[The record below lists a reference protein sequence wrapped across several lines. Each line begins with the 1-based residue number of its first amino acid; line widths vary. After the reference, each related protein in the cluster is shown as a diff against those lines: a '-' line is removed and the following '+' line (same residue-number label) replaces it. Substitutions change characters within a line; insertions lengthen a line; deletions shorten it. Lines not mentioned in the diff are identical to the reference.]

1 MKNLFIDTNIWLSL
15 YDFTK
20 DDLDQFKKLKSHMGE
35 SIKLVIPKQI
45 KYEIIRNRENKL
57 NASMKRFSLD
67 LPQFPV
73 FTKGYPQYENFK
85 SDMLK
90 LRSDFEDWKKAIERD
105 IAEENLP
112 ADSTIL
118 EFFVDDDLIDC
129 DDVIE
134 LGYKRYKIGN
144 PPGKDNKYGDAII
157 WEALLKNVPNGEDL
171 YIISADKDYR
181 SIIDNKKIHPFLEKE
196 WSETKNSSIKFY
208 TNLVDFLKDH
218 ATDIELKSERERQE
232 LIEALNSSE
241 NFQTTH
247 GIIAMLNKYSSWS
260 NQQIEDLCECAKKN
274 TQVGQILGDYDV
286 NRFYTGLLSDL
297 DSDLSQ
303 NEKVLKVK
311 SKLEQIKS

>member
-15 YDFTK
+15 YDFTN
-20 DDLDQFKKLKSHMGE
+20 DDLDQFKKLKSHLGE

-57 NASMKRFSLD
+57 KTSMKKFSLD

-73 FTKGYPQYENFK
+73 FTKGYSQYENFR
-85 SDMLK
+85 SDMSK
-90 LRSDFEDWKKAIERD
+90 LRTDFEDWKKDIERD
-105 IAEENLP
+105 IAEEKLP
-112 ADSTIL
+112 ADSAIS
-118 EFFVDDDLIDC
+118 EFFVDGDLIDC

-157 WEALLKNVPNGEDL
+157 WEALLKNIPNREDL
-171 YIISADKDYR
+171 YIISADKDYC
-181 SIIDNKKIHPFLEKE
+181 SIIDVKKIHPFLEKE
-196 WSETKNSSIKFY
+196 WSETKESSIKFY

-218 ATDIELKSERERQE
+218 VTDIKLESERERQE
-232 LIEALNSSE
+232 LIEALKSSE

-260 NQQIEDLCECAKKN
+260 NQEIEDLCECAN
-274 TQVGQILGDYDV
+274 ENSQVYQILDDYDV
-286 NRFYTGLLSDL
+286 NQFYTGLLSDL
-297 DSDLSQ
+297 DSGLSQ
-303 NEKVLKVK
+303 NEKVLKAI
-311 SKLEQIKS
+311 SKLEKNKS

>member
-15 YDFTK
+15 YDFTN
-20 DDLDQFKKLKSHMGE
+20 DDLDQFKKLKSHLGE

-57 NASMKRFSLD
+57 KTSMKKFSLD

-73 FTKGYPQYENFK
+73 FTKGYSQYENFR
-85 SDMLK
+85 SDMSK
-90 LRSDFEDWKKAIERD
+90 LRTDFEDWKKDIERD
-105 IAEENLP
+105 IAEEKLP
-112 ADSTIL
+112 ADSAIS
-118 EFFVDDDLIDC
+118 EFFVDGVLIDC

-157 WEALLKNVPNGEDL
+157 WEALLKNIPNREDL
-171 YIISADKDYR
+171 YIISADKDYC
-181 SIIDNKKIHPFLEKE
+181 SIIDDKKIHPFLEKE
-196 WSETKNSSIKFY
+196 WSETKESSIKFY

-218 ATDIELKSERERQE
+218 VTDIKLESERERQE
-232 LIEALNSSE
+232 LIEALKSSE

-260 NQQIEDLCECAKKN
+260 NQEIEDLCECAN
-274 TQVGQILGDYDV
+274 ENSQVYQILDDYDV
-286 NRFYTGLLSDL
+286 NQFYTGLLSDL
-297 DSDLSQ
+297 DSGLSQ
-303 NEKVLKVK
+303 NEKVLKAI
-311 SKLEQIKS
+311 SKLEKNKS